1 MSKTYETALRLA
13 QQRREKGL
21 PQTKKVYDLL
31 LKAER
36 RGDARAVYA
45 LATWYLH
52 GSEFTKIN
60 IRRATS
66 MLRKAAD
73 GNVADANYDLAVS
86 YAKGVGLKKSPQRAF
101 EYYTKAALLGDA
113 QAHAEVGR
121 MLYWGIGTARNRRL
135 ARIWLDRGESL
146 GADMN

>member
-1 MSKTYETALRLA
+1 MPGAYERATRLA
-13 QQRREKGL
+13 QARKEKGL
-21 PQTKKVYDLL
+21 PQTKKVYELL
-31 LKAER
+31 LEAER

-45 LATWYLH
+45 LATWHLH

-86 YAKGVGLKKSPQRAF
+86 YEKGVGLKKSPQRAF
-101 EYYTKAALLGDA
+101 EHYTKAALLGDA
-113 QAHAEVGR
+113 QSYVEVWR

-135 ARIWLDRGESL
+135 ARIWRDRAEAL
-146 GADMN
+146 GAKLD